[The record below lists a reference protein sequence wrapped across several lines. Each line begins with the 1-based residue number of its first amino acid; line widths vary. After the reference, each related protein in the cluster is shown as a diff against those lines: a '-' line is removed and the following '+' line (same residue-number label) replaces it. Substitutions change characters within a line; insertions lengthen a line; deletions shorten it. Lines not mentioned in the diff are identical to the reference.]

1 VGGEVGW
8 MMKMSSPRTFSSIFT
23 KVSPSGNGVIMH
35 LPSSQPMYLQMA
47 RARGSFAVPEKTFT
61 VYLISLQSNK
71 ILRKARGK
79 CQPAHYQRK
88 CLKQVE
94 MSVKNHNSRN
104 ATVIGSRAA
113 RIAG

>member
-1 VGGEVGW
+1 
-8 MMKMSSPRTFSSIFT
+8 
-23 KVSPSGNGVIMH
+23 
-35 LPSSQPMYLQMA
+35 MYLQMA

-61 VYLISLQSNK
+61 VYLISLQNNK

-94 MSVKNHNSRN
+94 TSVKNHNSRK
-104 ATVIGSRAA
+104 ATVIGRRAA
-113 RIAG
+113 RIAGNNPPITPITAAHKMPRASKAGVTLKANVS